1 MIVSYDDGEDKV
13 FCDACGRE
21 MPDENNF
28 IISMNYGS
36 EDDCFGSCG
45 EEYELMTEYGYDL
58 RGCLA
63 QETYHTCD
71 ACRCDDSN
79 FISIFEAEARKA
91 RTSLIRK
98 LIETANF
105 PGYMNVDADRERK
118 IKELDEKLTN
128 ALAKL
133 SKEKSSYSQI
143 ELCHLVSTLHVE
155 LNSLRHTE

>member
-1 MIVSYDDGEDKV
+1 MIVSYNDGEDKV
-13 FCDACGRE
+13 FCDACGQE

-28 IISMNYGS
+28 IVSMNYGS

-45 EEYELMTEYGYDL
+45 QEYELLNEYGYDL

-71 ACRCDDSN
+71 NCRCNDSN

-105 PGYMNVDADRERK
+105 PGYMNEDQERE
-118 IKELDEKLTN
+118 IKLKDLDEKLTK
-128 ALAKL
+128 ALADL
-133 SKEKSSYSQI
+133 AKEKSSHSQI
-143 ELCHLVSTLHVE
+143 KLCQLVADLYHKKE
-155 LNSLRHTE
+155 SL